1 MSHTLTPSTGKK
13 SLSHGDMITDLRSIW
28 DLFRSQM
35 PFLTVLDPATVAQQI
50 RSLIDTYE
58 HEGWLPDC
66 RMSLNKGYTQG
77 MYARYMQGICF
88 DSQ

>member
-1 MSHTLTPSTGKK
+1 MNRTLT
-13 SLSHGDMITDLRSIW
+13 LSIGMDYLHSNELNAKLSSIW

-35 PFLTVLDPATVAQQI
+35 PFLTILDPATVAEEI

-77 MYARYMQGICF
+77 MYRQTLPGTCF
-88 DSQ
+88 DGH

>member
-1 MSHTLTPSTGKK
+1 
-13 SLSHGDMITDLRSIW
+13 
-28 DLFRSQM
+28 M
-35 PFLTVLDPATVAQQI
+35 PFLTVLDPAAVAQQI

-77 MYARYMQGICF
+77 MYALTPAQPVF
-88 DSQ
+88 DHY